1 MKNYLSSSQMTLRMF
16 AADLLVLSSILSAA
30 WCLSVLNVSVPKTLN
45 STSGSCLLIPC
56 LFNISKEKQNILD
69 SSPEVTWRRGS
80 LWSLYD
86 TDGFTIAHRQKEPV
100 MEVVGDLR
108 KKNCTS
114 VMRNLTS
121 LHSDRYYFRIQAVNF
136 SVTGTTAVHI
146 NVSESV
152 AEPNVTVPVLREGEE
167 VNLTCTVPAPCPSH
181 PPNVTWAPALGGEVT
196 QRTHLNADGTQS
208 VSAILNFVP
217 SVHHHELK
225 VNCVSVLPLHRE
237 DRPLLSHKVV
247 ILNVEY
253 PPKETWISLT
263 GLVWLG
269 DNVTLTCQ
277 SKANPPAVHRW
288 FMKRAGVEEE
298 LSISRVL
305 SFTAAHENT
314 GEYICEAQNLY
325 GAMNSTN
332 LQITVL
338 GISFTAFLS
347 ILAALSLIFAL
358 AIAIV
363 MIYRRYKEPIRS
375 ETNQDQNIY
384 ANMSAS
390 AVKSEQLQS
399 KPCEDKNTCTINP
412 VYAFKHD
419 LPDENIY
426 ANC

>member
-1 MKNYLSSSQMTLRMF
+1 
-16 AADLLVLSSILSAA
+16 
-30 WCLSVLNVSVPKTLN
+30 
-45 STSGSCLLIPC
+45 
-56 LFNISKEKQNILD
+56 
-69 SSPEVTWRRGS
+69 
-80 LWSLYD
+80 
-86 TDGFTIAHRQKEPV
+86 
-100 MEVVGDLR
+100 
-108 KKNCTS
+108 
-114 VMRNLTS
+114 
-121 LHSDRYYFRIQAVNF
+121 
-136 SVTGTTAVHI
+136 
-146 NVSESV
+146 
-152 AEPNVTVPVLREGEE
+152 
-167 VNLTCTVPAPCPSH
+167 
-181 PPNVTWAPALGGEVT
+181 
-196 QRTHLNADGTQS
+196 
-208 VSAILNFVP
+208 
-217 SVHHHELK
+217 
-225 VNCVSVLPLHRE
+225 
-237 DRPLLSHKVV
+237 
-247 ILNVEY
+247 
-253 PPKETWISLT
+253 
-263 GLVWLG
+263 
-269 DNVTLTCQ
+269 
-277 SKANPPAVHRW
+277 
-288 FMKRAGVEEE
+288 MKRAGVEEE